1 MLKLIF
7 LVNFNLKKSNH
18 AVYLSDGKALLF
30 YSFNFIKLKFQNN
43 FVISKLT
50 SFILFL
56 FFFNFQFLN
65 EFIIYYIFSF
75 NSLTLVIDNFFFL
88 IKNNNIF
95 NFINFSYSLNNLIFY
110 LILFNFLTSLVFL
123 LNFQLNSLY
132 DYFKLLVFLEFVF
145 FFY

>member
-56 FFFNFQFLN
+56 FFFSSRRRHTRYGTVTGVQTCALP
-65 EFIIYYIFSF
+65 ISCIG
-75 NSLTLVIDNFFFL
+75 TAG
-88 IKNNNIF
+88 
-95 NFINFSYSLNNLIFY
+95 
-110 LILFNFLTSLVFL
+110 L
-123 LNFQLNSLY
+123 LHMKPQ
-132 DYFKLLVFLEFVF
+132 
-145 FFY
+145 